1 MIKTDRNTDKI
12 KMSLKDVALSESDQ
26 YMTKTKTKN
35 ECYSTEQH
43 LKDILK
49 SALTNSHKE
58 IKNQST
64 DINKMNLACVPYIQE
79 QMKKGSNI
87 KWTISEIQN
96 KMKELVEYAPKDKD
110 ERNPAFEMRV
120 LASAEQIVL
129 KLESVN
135 PNAFGEY
142 DKKGN
147 WQDFSDV
154 ATDENYSNPKNAK
167 SYNVRFNDI
176 ENGFDFNDKGELVIA
191 NKFVK
196 PVIENEVQVSDNV
209 KKLEK
214 FVNQTDTQ
222 QTISK
227 TLATGFFSRAYPQA
241 KKKRA
246 TKPLT
251 ESQQITNAQT
261 LTKFV
266 NDVNVVYV
274 GYVKS
279 GGKSGNVDRLLEEQA
294 KVLMTLK
301 DAINTMLGNRGNAEE
316 LAFEIEE
323 GLKRKQA

>member
-1 MIKTDRNTDKI
+1 MIKTDRNTNKLE
-12 KMSLKDVALSESDQ
+12 MSLRDVRLSESD
-26 YMTKTKTKN
+26 YMTKLNMT
-35 ECYSTEQH
+35 TEQN
-43 LKDILK
+43 LKSVLK

-79 QMKKGSNI
+79 EIKKGSNI

-129 KLESVN
+129 KLERVN
-135 PNAFGEY
+135 PNAFGQY
-142 DKKGN
+142 DSKGN
-147 WQDFSDV
+147 WQDHNAETKTTNV
-154 ATDENYSNPKNAK
+154 KN
-167 SYNVRFNDI
+167 YNVKFNDT

-191 NKFVK
+191 NKFIK

-214 FVNQTDTQ
+214 FANQTETK

-227 TLATGFFSRAYPQA
+227 ALATGFFSRAYPQA

-251 ESQQITNAQT
+251 ESEHIANAEK

-266 NDVNVVYV
+266 NDINVIYV

-279 GGKSGNVDRLLEEQA
+279 GGKSGNAERLPEEQA

-301 DAINTMLGNRGNAEE
+301 DGINTMLENRGNAEE

-323 GLKRKQA
+323 GLRRKQA

>member
-12 KMSLKDVALSESDQ
+12 KMSLRDVALSESDQ
-26 YMTKTKTKN
+26 YMTKTKN

-96 KMKELVEYAPKDKD
+96 K
-110 ERNPAFEMRV
+110 MRV

-251 ESQQITNAQT
+251 ESQQITNAGT

-279 GGKSGNVDRLLEEQA
+279 GGKSGNAERLPEEQA

-301 DAINTMLGNRGNAEE
+301 DDINTMLGNRGNAED

-323 GLKRKQA
+323 GLKRKAV

>member
-12 KMSLKDVALSESDQ
+12 KMSLRDVALSESDQ
-26 YMTKTKTKN
+26 YMTKSNMT
-35 ECYSTEQH
+35 TEQN
-43 LKDILK
+43 LKSVLK

-154 ATDENYSNPKNAK
+154 TTDENYSNPKNAK

-227 TLATGFFSRAYPQA
+227 ALATGFFSRAYPQA

-251 ESQQITNAQT
+251 ESQQITNAET

-266 NDVNVVYV
+266 NDVNVIYV

-279 GGKSGNVDRLLEEQA
+279 GGKSGNAERLPEEQA

-301 DAINTMLGNRGNAEE
+301 DAINTMLENRGNAEE

>member
-1 MIKTDRNTDKI
+1 MIKTDRNTNFKV
-12 KMSLKDVALSESDQ
+12 SLRDVRLSESK
-26 YMTKTKTKN
+26 YIMTKSNMT
-35 ECYSTEQH
+35 TEQN
-43 LKDILK
+43 LKSVLK
-49 SALTNSHKE
+49 SALTNSYKE

-64 DINKMNLACVPYIQE
+64 DINKMNIACVPYIQE
-79 QMKKGSNI
+79 EIKKGSNA

-96 KMKELVEYAPKDKD
+96 RMKQLVEYAPKDKED
-110 ERNPAFEMRV
+110 RNPAFEMRV

-129 KLESVN
+129 VLEGVN

-154 ATDENYSNPKNAK
+154 ATDENYSNPKNVK
-167 SYNVRFNDI
+167 SYNVKFNDTK
-176 ENGFDFNDKGELVIA
+176 NGFDFNDKGELVIA

-196 PVIENEVQVSDNV
+196 PVIENEVQVSDSV

-227 TLATGFFSRAYPQA
+227 ALATGFFNRAYPQA

-251 ESQQITNAQT
+251 ENEQIANAEK
-261 LTKFV
+261 LNKFV
-266 NDVNVVYV
+266 NDINIIYV

-279 GGKSGNVDRLLEEQA
+279 GGKSGNAERLPEEQA

-301 DAINTMLGNRGNAEE
+301 DDINTMLGNRGNAEN
-316 LAFEIEE
+316 LAYEIEE
-323 GLKRKQA
+323 GLKRKAV

>member
-12 KMSLKDVALSESDQ
+12 KMSLRDVALSESDQ
-26 YMTKTKTKN
+26 YMTKSNMT
-35 ECYSTEQH
+35 TEQN
-43 LKDILK
+43 LKSVLK

-227 TLATGFFSRAYPQA
+227 ALATGFFSRAYPQA

-251 ESQQITNAQT
+251 ESQQITNAET

-279 GGKSGNVDRLLEEQA
+279 GGKSGNAERLPEEQA

-301 DAINTMLGNRGNAEE
+301 DAINTMLENRGNAEE